1 MSVPIRSGVYISS
14 SVMGNLDAADVEEG
28 AFTISDAKLH
38 GGMCRRL
45 SSIVCKVIAIFP
57 QLEESRPRCTSGI
70 QALCSLHVA
79 LEKSKSLLQHCAD
92 CSRLYL
98 AITGDSVLLKFEK
111 AGCAL
116 EESLRRVENIV
127 PQAISCQIMT
137 IISEL
142 QGTVFALDQLEK
154 QVGDDIIALLQQD
167 RNCNSTCD
175 YMSELEA
182 FHQVAS
188 RLGITSSRAALA
200 ERRALKKLIEKARSE
215 DDKRKESIVSY
226 LLHLMRKYSKL
237 FRSECAD
244 DGDSQGSAPCS
255 PTVQGSAEEGS
266 ESGKAFDHHL
276 LKFDSFNVRPN
287 GRRSVNIP
295 VIPEEFRCPISL
307 QLMHDPVIISSG
319 QTYERVCIEKWFSDG
334 HDTCPKTQQ
343 KLSHLCLTPN
353 YCVKGLIASWCEQ
366 NGVNPPEHPPDSPDL
381 DCWRWVLSQSET
393 SNSGSMESFDC
404 SHIKGAKVV
413 PMEDSGDL
421 CAKQNISVKDTFS
434 SKGEVDPIHL
444 YKRLLAVL
452 NGELNT
458 ETKCRAVEEIR
469 ILLKD
474 DEEAR
479 FCMGEN
485 GFVDALVMFVRAAV
499 HQRNEKAQQTG
510 IMALFNLAVN
520 NDRNKELMLT
530 SGVVDLLVEVQQS
543 RSYEAAAALYLNL
556 SCLDKAKLIIGSSK
570 AVAFLVGC
578 LYESQTQCKFDAVQ
592 AIYNLSTLPSNIPFL
607 LAAGVVANLACILSS
622 CDNTWADKVIACL
635 CNLSS
640 TRNGRT
646 EMITC
651 PGLIASLA
659 LVLDC
664 GTQVEQEMAV
674 SCLLT
679 LCIEDERC
687 SQLILQEGVIPSLVS
702 MTVNGTPRGKDKA
715 QKLLMH
721 FRELREREQE
731 NRSSQ
736 AAQALGGSHG
746 GEQQEKEAKQLS
758 RSTSKKLGRTPTSK
772 RLGRTLSSM
781 WKVKSFSIY
790 QC

>member
-1 MSVPIRSGVYISS
+1 
-14 SVMGNLDAADVEEG
+14 
-28 AFTISDAKLH
+28 
-38 GGMCRRL
+38 
-45 SSIVCKVIAIFP
+45 
-57 QLEESRPRCTSGI
+57 
-70 QALCSLHVA
+70 
-79 LEKSKSLLQHCAD
+79 
-92 CSRLYL
+92 
-98 AITGDSVLLKFEK
+98 
-111 AGCAL
+111 
-116 EESLRRVENIV
+116 
-127 PQAISCQIMT
+127 MT
-137 IISEL
+137 IVSEL

-167 RNCNSTCD
+167 RNYSGTCG

-182 FHQVAS
+182 FHQAAS

-200 ERRALKKLIEKARSE
+200 ERRALKKLIERARSE

-226 LLHLMRKYSKL
+226 LLYLMRKYSKL

-255 PTVQGSAEEGS
+255 PTVQGSVEEGS
-266 ESGKAFDHHL
+266 ESGKAFDRHL
-276 LKFDSFNVRPN
+276 LKFDSFNIRPN
-287 GRRSVNIP
+287 GRRSVNMP

-307 QLMHDPVIISSG
+307 QLMYDPVIISSG

-343 KLSHLCLTPN
+343 KLTHLCLTPN

-366 NGVNPPEHPPDSPDL
+366 NGVNPPEHPPDSLDL
-381 DCWRWVLSQSET
+381 DCWRWVLSQSES

-404 SHIKGAKVV
+404 SNIKGAKVV
-413 PMEDSGDL
+413 PMTDIGDL
-421 CAKQNISVKDTFS
+421 CGLEKQNVSAKDTFS
-434 SKGEVDPIHL
+434 SNYKVSPIRG
-444 YKRLLAVL
+444 YKRLLAML
-452 NGELNT
+452 NGELDL
-458 ETKCRAVEEIR
+458 ETKCTAVEEIR
-469 ILLKD
+469 FLLKD

-499 HQRNEKAQQTG
+499 HQRHEKAQETG
-510 IMALFNLAVN
+510 TMALFNLAVN
-520 NDRNKELMLT
+520 NDRNKELMLN

-578 LYESQTQCKFDAVQ
+578 LYESQAQCKFDALQ

-607 LAAGVVANLACILSS
+607 LAAGVVANLACVLSS
-622 CDNTWADKVIACL
+622 YDDTWADKVIACL
-635 CNLSS
+635 CNLAS

-646 EMITC
+646 EMATC

-664 GTQVEQEMAV
+664 GAQVEQEMSV
-674 SCLLT
+674 TCLLT
-679 LCIEDERC
+679 LCIGDERC
-687 SQLILQEGVIPSLVS
+687 SQLVLQEGVIPSLVS
-702 MTVNGTPRGKDKA
+702 MTVNGTSRGKDKA

-731 NRSSQ
+731 NGSPLASE
-736 AAQALGGSHG
+736 ALGGSHAE
-746 GEQQEKEAKQLS
+746 EQQEAKQLS
-758 RSTSKKLGRTPTSK
+758 KSTSKRLGRTLTSK